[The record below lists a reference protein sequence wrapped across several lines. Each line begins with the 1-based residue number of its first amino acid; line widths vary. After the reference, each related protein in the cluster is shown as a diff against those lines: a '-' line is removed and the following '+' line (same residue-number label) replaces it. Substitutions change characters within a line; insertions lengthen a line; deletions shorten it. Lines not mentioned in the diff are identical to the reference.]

1 MTPGFGPPGECV
13 AEERVVNHWLTVE
26 RRKSGCD
33 SDDCATRNGREA
45 LDELLERKPGA
56 AAFLWRARP
65 VEWFRLTL
73 SRTEFERLRV
83 IDGPDGLGW
92 RALSPDDTV
101 RGAAKR
107 IDSEDPAN
115 LVAET
120 GVDIEQIDQFDDT
133 LATGNELPALVL
145 TKRRGSGPPR
155 IADGNHRA
163 SAAALR
169 LLRTGEYRPQR
180 AYLGIGANPVLRP
193 LRQRLCGLLEQLSR
207 SGQRW

>member
-1 MTPGFGPPGECV
+1 MNRFGPLGERA
-13 AEERVVNHWLTVE
+13 AEEQVIQHWLAVE
-26 RRKSGCD
+26 RHKTGDD
-33 SDDCATRNGREA
+33 SDSLTAMNGREA

-65 VEWFRLTL
+65 IEWYRTTL

-83 IDGPDGLGW
+83 IDGPDKLGW
-92 RALSPDDTV
+92 QALSADGTV
-101 RGAAKR
+101 LGAAKR
-107 IDSEDPAN
+107 IRHENPVD

-120 GVDIEQIDQFDDT
+120 GVDIERVYRFADA
-133 LATGNELPALVL
+133 LATGDELRALVL

-163 SAAALR
+163 SAVALH

-193 LRQRLCGLLEQLSR
+193 LRQRLCGLLGRLHPDGSR
-207 SGQRW
+207 W